1 MSSWRENATPLRQ
14 WLRKTPLAAKFRV
27 RTVDDEEKIVTVEAA
42 SRTRWKDLEEAILAL
57 DPRTVEA
64 LDASGNILRAQ
75 KIAAVDD
82 DDAPAENARKQEDK
96 RVAYE
101 RRELAAFAEAMGR
114 QLNSAFERGAAAANT
129 GQQNLVELVDN
140 LTQHLSLAITNLH
153 NASVNLANMVQQ
165 QADQGTSGSDGAL
178 NHMLG
183 AIATRALSGGL
194 ATPPVAPNGKGKRH
208 E

>member
-1 MSSWRENATPLRQ
+1 MSSWRDNSTPLRQ
-14 WLRKTPLAAKFRV
+14 WLRKTPVAAKFRV
-27 RTVDDEEKIVTVEAA
+27 RTVEDEEKTIAVEAA

-75 KIAAVDD
+75 KIAGDD

-114 QLNSAFERGAAAANT
+114 QLNSAFDRGAAAANT

-165 QADQGTSGSDGAL
+165 QADQGSGSNGAL
-178 NHMLG
+178 DHMLG
-183 AIATRALSGGL
+183 ALATRALGGGM
-194 ATPPVAPNGKGKRH
+194 ATPPTAPNGKGKRH